1 MTAKVGSRLVSV
13 RRNFKNNMKST
24 KTNTASK
31 EDKFPSLFSYK
42 DDSFIV
48 LFSSPRSGTVVWS
61 EEEAYK
67 AGHHDCGWNLVSG
80 GDWKLFDGKIT
91 LQN

>member
-31 EDKFPSLFSYK
+31 EDKFPSLFS
-42 DDSFIV
+42 
-48 LFSSPRSGTVVWS
+48 SPRSGTVVWS

-80 GDWKLFDGKIT
+80 GDWKPFDGKIT